1 MKDDISSPK
10 MLERFLKL
18 KDKKIKHG
26 AFILKRT
33 TPVTP
38 FGGAA
43 MTRAQRRKRLE
54 LEDASLSHDE
64 EGLSSEKKK
73 KKRRSSND
81 EEEEKEQEERQKTT
95 TSRSS
100 SAADSDSR
108 ERPLS
113 LSDDYKRRRTLPV
126 VGTRLATHDEVQ
138 SRNEEPS
145 SKNKFSSLRLRQ
157 KNHDLGKII
166 SSVGKTIRKQ
176 GNTLI
181 L

>member
-1 MKDDISSPK
+1 M
-10 MLERFLKL
+10 
-18 KDKKIKHG
+18 
-26 AFILKRT
+26 
-33 TPVTP
+33 
-38 FGGAA
+38 
-43 MTRAQRRKRLE
+43 
-54 LEDASLSHDE
+54 SHDE

-100 SAADSDSR
+100 SAADSR

-138 SRNEEPS
+138 SRNEEEPS
-145 SKNKFSSLRLRQ
+145 SKNQFSSLRLRQ